1 VYKTW
6 YLALR
11 GEENLRVLESREL
24 GRIFNPKRDDV
35 TEE

>member
-1 VYKTW
+1 VCKTW

-11 GEENLRVLESREL
+11 VEERLRVFENRLL
-24 GRIFNPKRDDV
+24 GRIFNPKRDDA